1 MNERTLGAGK
11 IMAAIAGNS
20 FREAIRDRWL
30 LSLAGFAVLMAG
42 AALLFTQMSFGIAAG
57 ALINFSLAAITFLG
71 ALMAVLLGNQL
82 VAKEIE
88 RRTAYAL
95 LAHPVRR
102 RELVLGKFAGL
113 LLALTVN
120 TGLMGLALLAAL
132 SWLQGGW
139 HSGEGAVL
147 AALYCVWL
155 ELALLTAVSL
165 FFSSFASIGLAAV
178 FSLSLFLIGNFNG
191 ELRGLGAA
199 ARPGPGRWLPRLVA
213 DALPNFGG
221 LNLTTAASHYLPV
234 SARLLGWNSL
244 YVLLYGAV
252 MLILSAVIFEFRD
265 LK

>member
-1 MNERTLGAGK
+1 MSRRNSGSGK
-11 IMAAIAGNS
+11 IITAIAGNS

-42 AALLFTQMSFGIAAG
+42 AALLFTQMSLGIAVG
-57 ALINFSLAAITFLG
+57 ALINFSLAALTFLG
-71 ALMAVLLGNQL
+71 ALMAVRLGNQL
-82 VAKEIE
+82 GAKEIE

-102 RELVLGKFAGL
+102 WELVVGKFAGL

-120 TGLMGLALLAAL
+120 TSLMGLALAAAL

-139 HSGEGAVL
+139 HSGESAVL

-155 ELALLTAVSL
+155 ELVLLTAVSR
-165 FFSSFASIGLAAV
+165 FFSSFASTGQAAV

-191 ELRGLGAA
+191 ALRGLSAA
-199 ARPGPGRWLPRLVA
+199 AKQGPGRWLPQWTA
-213 DALPNFGG
+213 DILPNFGG
-221 LNLTTAASHYLPV
+221 LNLTTAASHFLPV
-234 SARLLGWNSL
+234 STRLLGWNTL
-244 YVLLYGAV
+244 YVLLYGAA
-252 MLILSAVIFEFRD
+252 MLFVSAVIFEFRD